1 MKKPSSRLIQA
12 LLTISVLA
20 LTAFVLMAVII
31 PLITDY
37 FLRDKDPAANDV
49 RPAPVV
55 VVTPVKTTTPITA
68 TTSTMK
74 VDVDQPTERMT
85 NSTAETE
92 PDQEEIEQSTTSAAT
107 TAGSSPTESIAAQ
120 TGREDDDILSPGQ
133 TDTSEPVSTGETDAN
148 DVDND
153 SYRYLIDN
161 RIRDIYDQYS
171 PMVASIQVYLP
182 GTSSTNDKMET
193 FSGLLISA
201 DGKVIT
207 FASNFSFAL
216 AYGDHLYERAEVRIV
231 VPDRPKSFNATL
243 AAIHK
248 DTDLAVF
255 QIENVSNLPYANL
268 DFDSELVVGEPVISI
283 GRPDVMMSQGG
294 LSLGFITGVYYPAL
308 LESELSV
315 SMIQTNAFIS
325 QQASGGPLL
334 NLQGEIIGLANSR
347 FNRSYSDIMGYALP
361 TPMLVAA
368 LEDIDNPQE
377 PKASAWFGILTMSE
391 DDNNNLIELMDWP
404 SGLFVSQV
412 VDRSPAYIAGIR
424 NGDILLSLN
433 GVEMS
438 NHQVFTDYVQKQ
450 PIGTLVNVR
459 IYRTTEKRIYTM
471 QIYLSKM
478 P

>member
-55 VVTPVKTTTPITA
+55 VTPVKTTTPIVS

-74 VDVDQPTERMT
+74 VNVDQPTERMT

-92 PDQEEIEQSTTSAAT
+92 PDQEETEPSTTSAAT

-120 TGREDDDILSPGQ
+120 TGREDDDIPSPGQ
-133 TDTSEPVSTGETDAN
+133 TDSYEPVSKGETDAN
-148 DVDND
+148 DVYND
-153 SYRYLIDN
+153 YYIYLIDN

-255 QIENVSNLPYANL
+255 QIENVSNLP
-268 DFDSELVVGEPVISI
+268 
-283 GRPDVMMSQGG
+283 
-294 LSLGFITGVYYPAL
+294 
-308 LESELSV
+308 
-315 SMIQTNAFIS
+315 
-325 QQASGGPLL
+325 
-334 NLQGEIIGLANSR
+334 
-347 FNRSYSDIMGYALP
+347 
-361 TPMLVAA
+361 ML
-368 LEDIDNPQE
+368 I
-377 PKASAWFGILTMSE
+377 WTLTQ
-391 DDNNNLIELMDWP
+391 N
-404 SGLFVSQV
+404 
-412 VDRSPAYIAGIR
+412 
-424 NGDILLSLN
+424 
-433 GVEMS
+433 
-438 NHQVFTDYVQKQ
+438 
-450 PIGTLVNVR
+450 
-459 IYRTTEKRIYTM
+459 
-471 QIYLSKM
+471 
-478 P
+478 

>member
-1 MKKPSSRLIQA
+1 MKKPSSRPIQA

-20 LTAFVLMAVII
+20 LTAFILMAVII
-31 PLITDY
+31 PWITDY
-37 FLRDKDPAANDV
+37 FLRDKNPTADGA

-55 VVTPVKTTTPITA
+55 VTSVETTPIA
-68 TTSTMK
+68 STTSAIK
-74 VDVDQPTERMT
+74 VDVDRTTETMT
-85 NSTAETE
+85 TATTEAAADPKETGL
-92 PDQEEIEQSTTSAAT
+92 QSETSAAT
-107 TAGSSPTESIAAQ
+107 TASADPTESATVQSGRKDDDIPEPSQTDSESSPT
-120 TGREDDDILSPGQ
+120 DK
-133 TDTSEPVSTGETDAN
+133 
-148 DVDND
+148 VDKNND
-153 SYRYLIDN
+153 SLSYLIDN
-161 RIRDIYDQYS
+161 RIRDIYAQYS

-216 AYGDHLYERAEVRIV
+216 AYGNHLYERAEVRIV
-231 VPDRPKSFNATL
+231 VSGRPKSFNATL
-243 AAIHK
+243 SAIHQ

-268 DFDSELVVGEPVISI
+268 DFASELVVGEPVISI

-294 LSLGFITGVYYPAL
+294 LSLGFITGVYYPVL

-325 QQASGGPLL
+325 QQSSGGPLL

-368 LEDIDNPQE
+368 LDALDNPQE
-377 PKASAWFGILTMSE
+377 PKVSAWLGILTMSE
-391 DDNNNLIELMDWP
+391 ADNEDLIKLMDWP

-412 VDRSPAYIAGIR
+412 VDRSPAYVAGIR

-433 GVEMS
+433 GIAMS
-438 NHQVFTDYVQKQ
+438 NHKIFKDYMQRQ
-450 PIGTLVNVR
+450 PIGTLVDVR
-459 IYRTTEKRIYTM
+459 IYRTTEKRLYSM
-471 QIYLSKM
+471 QVYLNKM

>member
-1 MKKPSSRLIQA
+1 MKKPSSRPIQA
-12 LLTISVLA
+12 LLTISALA
-20 LTAFVLMAVII
+20 LAAFVLMAVII

-37 FLRDKDPAANDV
+37 FLRDKNPTADGV
-49 RPAPVV
+49 RQAPV
-55 VVTPVKTTTPITA
+55 VVTPVQTTPATSATSAIKVDADRPTETMTTA
-68 TTSTMK
+68 TT
-74 VDVDQPTERMT
+74 E
-85 NSTAETE
+85 TASDPKETK
-92 PDQEEIEQSTTSAAT
+92 PAVTSA
-107 TAGSSPTESIAAQ
+107 TAAVSADPTESAAVQ
-120 TGREDDDILSPGQ
+120 TSRKDDDITGPGQ
-133 TDTSEPVSTGETDAN
+133 TDPEPSSTTDEVN
-148 DVDND
+148 INND
-153 SYRYLIDN
+153 SLSYLIDN
-161 RIRDIYDQYS
+161 RIRDIYARYA

-193 FSGLLISA
+193 FSGLLVSA

-231 VPDRPKSFNATL
+231 VPGRPKSFNATL
-243 AAIHK
+243 SAIHK

-255 QIENVSNLPYANL
+255 RIENVSNLPYANL
-268 DFDSELVVGEPVISI
+268 DFASELVVGEPVISI
-283 GRPDVMMSQGG
+283 GQPDVMMSQGG

-308 LESELSV
+308 LENELSV
-315 SMIQTNAFIS
+315 SMLQTNAFIS

-368 LEDIDNPQE
+368 LEALDHPQE

-391 DDNNNLIELMDWP
+391 ADNEDLIELMGWP
-404 SGLFVSQV
+404 SGLFISQV
-412 VDRSPAYIAGIR
+412 IDRSPAYVAGIR

-433 GVEMS
+433 GIAMT
-438 NHQVFTDYVQKQ
+438 NHKIFRDYMQKQ
-450 PIGTLVNVR
+450 PIGTLVDVR
-459 IYRTTEKRIYTM
+459 IYRTTEKRLYKM

>member
-1 MKKPSSRLIQA
+1 
-12 LLTISVLA
+12 
-20 LTAFVLMAVII
+20 
-31 PLITDY
+31 
-37 FLRDKDPAANDV
+37 
-49 RPAPVV
+49 
-55 VVTPVKTTTPITA
+55 
-68 TTSTMK
+68 
-74 VDVDQPTERMT
+74 
-85 NSTAETE
+85 
-92 PDQEEIEQSTTSAAT
+92 
-107 TAGSSPTESIAAQ
+107 
-120 TGREDDDILSPGQ
+120 
-133 TDTSEPVSTGETDAN
+133 
-148 DVDND
+148 
-153 SYRYLIDN
+153 
-161 RIRDIYDQYS
+161 
-171 PMVASIQVYLP
+171 MVASIQVYLP